1 MLELSQ
7 LFKDVKQLPVL
18 PVLLLELMESFGDE
32 DARVEDIAKKIG
44 MDQSISAKV
53 IRMAN
58 SVAYRRGKEVDSI
71 SQAVI
76 RLGFNQVRSIVV
88 AATLSNVFPDTP
100 SFDKDKFWQDTFT
113 TASIAKALA
122 RHTNVNEE
130 TAFTCAMMHNIGELL
145 LQILKPTECSLVAMA
160 IDTGEPRLLAQ
171 REIFG
176 FDYSQVGAEL
186 AKHWD
191 FSTIFC
197 DAIEQ
202 QLDPLSY
209 ETPSQGAILIRLSVF
224 ASFAWGANLPP
235 EMIVD
240 RFPVALTEHVNLHKE
255 GLVGEF
261 EGMIDAGKELGR
273 LMSA

>member
-1 MLELSQ
+1 MIELSQ
-7 LFKDVKQLPVL
+7 LFSNVKQLPVL
-18 PVLLLELMESFGDE
+18 PILLLELMESFSDE
-32 DARVEDIAKKIG
+32 DVSVEEIAKKIR

-58 SVAYRRGKEVDSI
+58 SSAYRRGKEVESI
-71 SQAVI
+71 EQAVI

-100 SFDKDKFWQDTFT
+100 SFDKNLFWQDTFI
-113 TASIAKALA
+113 TANFAKALA
-122 RHTNVNEE
+122 KHANLNQE

-145 LQILKPTECSLVAMA
+145 LQILMPDECSLVAMA
-160 IDTGEPRLLAQ
+160 IKAGEPRLAAQ
-171 REIFG
+171 RETFG
-176 FDYSQVGAEL
+176 FDYTQVGVRL

-191 FSTIFC
+191 FSAVFC

-209 ETPSQGAILIRLSVF
+209 EHPSKEAILIRLAVF
-224 ASFAWGANLPP
+224 TCFALGANLPP
-235 EMIVD
+235 EMIVA
-240 RFPVALTEHVNLHKE
+240 RFPSALTDYLKLDKE

-261 EGMIDAGKELGR
+261 DDLVEVGKEIGR
-273 LMSA
+273 LISD

>member
-18 PVLLLELMESFGDE
+18 PILLLELMESFGDE
-32 DARVEDIAKKIG
+32 DVSVEDIAKKIG
-44 MDQSISAKV
+44 MDQAISAKV

-58 SVAYRRGKEVDSI
+58 SVAYRRGKDVESI

-100 SFDKDKFWQDTFT
+100 SFDKNKFWKDTFT

-122 RHTNVNEE
+122 KHAGVNQE

-145 LQILKPTECSLVAMA
+145 LQILKPDECSLIAMA
-160 IDTGEPRLLAQ
+160 IETGEPRLSAQ
-171 REIFG
+171 RETFG

-191 FSTIFC
+191 FSAIFC

-209 ETPSQGAILIRLSVF
+209 ETPSKAAVLIRLSVF
-224 ASFAWGANLPP
+224 AGFAWGANLPP
-235 EMIVD
+235 EMIVA
-240 RFPVALTEHVNLHKE
+240 RFPATLTDHLNLNKD
-255 GLVGEF
+255 GLVEEF
-261 EGMIDAGKELGR
+261 DGMIEAGEELGH
-273 LMSA
+273 LMSS

>member
-18 PVLLLELMESFGDE
+18 PILLLELMESFSDE

-58 SVAYRRGKEVDSI
+58 SVAYRRGKDVESI

-100 SFDKDKFWQDTFT
+100 SFDKNKFWQDTFT

-122 RHTNVNEE
+122 KHTSVNQE

-145 LQILKPTECSLVAMA
+145 LQILKPDECSLIAMA
-160 IDTGEPRLLAQ
+160 IESGEPRLSAQ
-171 REIFG
+171 RDTFG

-191 FSTIFC
+191 FSEVFC

-209 ETPSQGAILIRLSVF
+209 EEPSQAAVLIRLSVF
-224 ASFAWGANLPP
+224 ASFAWGAGLPP
-235 EMIVD
+235 EMIVA
-240 RFPVALTEHVNLHKE
+240 RLPPLLTDHINLNKD
-255 GLVGEF
+255 GLVEEF
-261 EGMIDAGKELGR
+261 EGMIEAGQELGR

>member
-1 MLELSQ
+1 MIELSQ
-7 LFKDVKQLPVL
+7 LFKNVKQLPVL
-18 PVLLLELMESFGDE
+18 PILLLELMESFSDE

-58 SVAYRRGKEVDSI
+58 SAAYRRGKEVESI
-71 SQAVI
+71 EQAVI

-100 SFDKDKFWQDTFT
+100 SFDKNKFWQDTFT

-122 RHTNVNEE
+122 KHTNVNQE

-145 LQILKPTECSLVAMA
+145 LQILKPEECSLIAMA
-160 IDTGEPRLLAQ
+160 IEAGEPRLSAQ
-171 REIFG
+171 RETFG

-191 FSTIFC
+191 FSIVFC

-209 ETPSQGAILIRLSVF
+209 ETPSKAAIIIRLSVF
-224 ASFAWGANLPP
+224 ASFAWGAGLPA
-235 EMIVD
+235 EMIVA
-240 RFPVALTEHVNLHKE
+240 RFPATLTDYLNLNKN
-255 GLVGEF
+255 GLVDEF
-261 EGMIDAGKELGR
+261 ESMIEAGKELGR
-273 LMSA
+273 LMSH

>member
-18 PVLLLELMESFGDE
+18 PILLLELMESFADE
-32 DARVEDIAKKIG
+32 DVRVEDIAKKIG

-58 SVAYRRGKEVDSI
+58 SVAYRRGKEVESI

-88 AATLSNVFPDTP
+88 AATLSNVFPETP
-100 SFDKDKFWQDTFT
+100 SFDKNKFWKDTFT

-122 RHTNVNEE
+122 KHTSVNQE

-145 LQILKPTECSLVAMA
+145 LQILKPDECSLVAMA
-160 IDTGEPRLLAQ
+160 IETGEPRLSAQ
-171 REIFG
+171 RDIFG

-191 FSTIFC
+191 FSEIFC

-209 ETPSQGAILIRLSVF
+209 EQPSQAAVLIRLSVF

-235 EMIVD
+235 EMIVA
-240 RFPVALTEHVNLHKE
+240 RLPPALIEHLNLKKD
-255 GLVGEF
+255 GLVEEF
-261 EGMIDAGKELGR
+261 EEMIEAGEELGR

>member
-1 MLELSQ
+1 MLALSQ

-18 PVLLLELMESFGDE
+18 PILLLELMDSFSAEG
-32 DARVEDIAKKIG
+32 ASVEDIAKKIG
-44 MDQSISAKV
+44 MDQSLSAKI

-58 SVAYRRGKEVDSI
+58 SVAYRRGKEVESI

-100 SFDKDKFWQDTFT
+100 SFDKNKFWQDTFT

-122 RHTNVNEE
+122 KHTNVNEE

-145 LQILKPTECSLVAMA
+145 LQILKPDECALVAMA
-160 IDTGEPRLLAQ
+160 IETGEPRLSAQ
-171 REIFG
+171 REVFG

-191 FSTIFC
+191 FSTVFC

-209 ETPSQGAILIRLSVF
+209 EQPSAGAVLIRLSVF
-224 ASFAWGANLPP
+224 AGFAWGAKLPAG
-235 EMIVD
+235 MIVA
-240 RFPVALTEHVNLHKE
+240 RFPVTLTDHLNLNKQ
-255 GLVGEF
+255 GLVEEF
-261 EGMIDAGKELGR
+261 AGMIEAGEELGR
-273 LMSA
+273 LMYA

>member
-18 PVLLLELMESFGDE
+18 PILLLELMESFSDE
-32 DARVEDIAKKIG
+32 DVSVEDIAKKIG

-58 SVAYRRGKEVDSI
+58 SVAYRRGKEVESI

-100 SFDKDKFWQDTFT
+100 GFDKNKFWKDTFT

-122 RHTNVNEE
+122 KHAGVNQE

-145 LQILKPTECSLVAMA
+145 LQILKPEECSLIAMA
-160 IDTGEPRLLAQ
+160 IETGEPRLSAQ
-171 REIFG
+171 RETFG

-191 FSTIFC
+191 FSEVFC

-209 ETPSQGAILIRLSVF
+209 EEPSKAAVLIRLSVF

-235 EMIVD
+235 EMIVA
-240 RFPVALTEHVNLHKE
+240 RFPATLTAHLNLNKD
-255 GLVGEF
+255 GLVEEF
-261 EGMIDAGKELGR
+261 EGMIEAGEELGR
-273 LMSA
+273 LMSS

>member
-1 MLELSQ
+1 MLNFSQ
-7 LFKDVKQLPVL
+7 LFSEVKQLPVL
-18 PVLLLELMESFGDE
+18 PILLLELMESFSDE

-58 SVAYRRGKEVDSI
+58 SVAYRRGKEVESI
-71 SQAVI
+71 ERAVI
-76 RLGFNQVRSIVV
+76 RLGFNQVRRIVV
-88 AATLSNVFPDTP
+88 ATSLSNVFPETP
-100 SFDKDKFWQDTFT
+100 GFDKDKFWKDTFT
-113 TASIAKALA
+113 TASIAKSLA
-122 RHTNVNEE
+122 KHTNLNQE

-145 LQILKPTECSLVAMA
+145 LQILKPEECSLVAMA
-160 IDTGEPRLLAQ
+160 IETGEPRLSAQ

-186 AKHWD
+186 AKHWN
-191 FSTIFC
+191 FSAVFC

-209 ETPSQGAILIRLSVF
+209 ETPSKEAILIRLSVF

-235 EMIVD
+235 EMIVA
-240 RFPVALTEHVNLHKE
+240 RFPPTLTDYLNLNKD
-255 GLVGEF
+255 GLVDEF
-261 EGMIDAGKELGR
+261 DGMIEAGEELGR
-273 LMSA
+273 LMSH

>member
-1 MLELSQ
+1 MLKLAD
-7 LFKDVKQLPVL
+7 LFNDVKQLPVL
-18 PVLLLELMESFGDE
+18 PIILLELMESFSDD
-32 DARVEDIAKKIG
+32 DARVEDIAKKVA

-58 SVAYRRGKEVDSI
+58 SVAYRRGKEVESI
-71 SQAVI
+71 EQAVI

-88 AATLSNVFPDTP
+88 AASLSNVFPDIP
-100 SFDKDKFWQDTFT
+100 GFDKNKFWTDTFT

-122 RHTNVNEE
+122 KHTKVNSE

-145 LQILKPTECSLVAMA
+145 LQILLPDECALVRMA
-160 IDTGEPRLLAQ
+160 VETGEPRLAAQ
-171 REIFG
+171 REFFG
-176 FDYSQVGAEL
+176 FDYTQVGAEL

-191 FSTIFC
+191 FSVVFC

-209 ETPSQGAILIRLSVF
+209 EEPSEGAILIRLSVF

-235 EMIVD
+235 EMIVG
-240 RFPVALTEHVNLHKE
+240 RFPEPLTQAVSLNKE
-255 GLVGEF
+255 GLVEEF
-261 EGMIDAGKELGR
+261 QSMIDEGQELGR
-273 LMSA
+273 LIAS

>member
-1 MLELSQ
+1 MIELSQ
-7 LFKDVKQLPVL
+7 LFKNVKQLPVL
-18 PVLLLELMESFGDE
+18 PILLLELMESFSDE

-58 SVAYRRGKEVDSI
+58 SAAYRRGKEVESI
-71 SQAVI
+71 EQAVI

-100 SFDKDKFWQDTFT
+100 SFDKNKFWQDTFT

-122 RHTNVNEE
+122 KHTNVNQE

-145 LQILKPTECSLVAMA
+145 LQILKPEECSLIAMA
-160 IDTGEPRLLAQ
+160 IEAGEPRLSAQ
-171 REIFG
+171 RET
-176 FDYSQVGAEL
+176 YSQVGGEL

-191 FSTIFC
+191 FSIVFC

-209 ETPSQGAILIRLSVF
+209 ETPSKAAIIIRLSVF
-224 ASFAWGANLPP
+224 ASFAWGAGLPA
-235 EMIVD
+235 EMIVA
-240 RFPVALTEHVNLHKE
+240 RFPATLTDYLNLNKN
-255 GLVGEF
+255 GLVDEF
-261 EGMIDAGKELGR
+261 ESMIEAGKELGR
-273 LMSA
+273 LMSH

>member
-18 PVLLLELMESFGDE
+18 PILLLELMESFYDE
-32 DARVEDIAKKIG
+32 NANVEDIAQKIG
-44 MDQSISAKV
+44 MDQSLSAKV

-58 SVAYRRGKEVDSI
+58 SVAYRRGKEVESI

-76 RLGFNQVRSIVV
+76 RLGFNQVRSLVV

-100 SFDKDKFWQDTFT
+100 GFDKNKFWQTTFT

-122 RHTNVNEE
+122 KHTSVNQE

-145 LQILKPTECSLVAMA
+145 LQVLKPDECALVAMA
-160 IDTGEPRLLAQ
+160 IEMGEPRLSAQ
-171 REIFG
+171 RDVFG
-176 FDYSQVGAEL
+176 FDYTQVGAEL

-191 FSTIFC
+191 FSTVFC

-209 ETPSQGAILIRLSVF
+209 ETPSQAAVLIRLSIF
-224 ASFAWGANLPP
+224 ASFAWNAKLPP
-235 EMIVD
+235 AMIVA
-240 RFPVALTEHVNLHKE
+240 RFPVTLTDHLNLNKE
-255 GLVGEF
+255 GLVEEF
-261 EGMIDAGKELGR
+261 SDMVEAGRELGR
-273 LMSA
+273 LMSH

>member
-1 MLELSQ
+1 MIEISE
-7 LFKDVKQLPVL
+7 LFKNVKQLPVL
-18 PVLLLELMESFGDE
+18 PILLLELLESFADE
-32 DARVEDIAKKIG
+32 DVAVEDIAKKIG

-58 SVAYRRGKEVDSI
+58 SAAYRGATEVESI

-76 RLGFNQVRSIVV
+76 RLGFNKVRSLVI

-100 SFDKDKFWQDTFT
+100 SFEKDKFWQDTFT

-122 RHTNVNEE
+122 KNTSVNQE

-145 LQILKPTECSLVAMA
+145 LQILKPDECAVVAMSIEEGA
-160 IDTGEPRLLAQ
+160 PRLVAQ
-171 REIFG
+171 RELFG

-191 FSTIFC
+191 FSEVFC
-197 DAIEQ
+197 EAIKQ

-209 ETPSQGAILIRLSVF
+209 ETPSQAAILIRLSVF
-224 ASFAWGANLPP
+224 ASFAWNAKLPP
-235 EMIVD
+235 EVIVA
-240 RFPVALTEHVNLHKE
+240 RFPASLTDHINLNKE
-255 GLVGEF
+255 GLVDELA
-261 EGMIDAGKELGR
+261 EMVEAGKELGR
-273 LMSA
+273 LISS